1 MVDTTLSA
9 KGPPFWRAAVFI
21 GGSLLVVAVFAFT
34 NQMITRLSREVATT
48 SHVLARFCAQASLP
62 ATRDTTLQR
71 IFAEVVGGVDFP
83 IVVTDD
89 TGLPRAWR
97 NIQPDPALVSAAAL
111 DSVAAGMVV
120 NATTRAHIDRVKQH
134 VRDLDRRNRPI
145 EMMAPGTGVRLGA
158 VHYGQPAVLDQLR
171 WMPYV
176 SVGGVLLLLSIG
188 LWGLTGIQQAEKRTI
203 WVGMAKETAHQL
215 GTPLS
220 SLLGWVELLHGR
232 TEGLPPGSEVSIPAR
247 EYEETLAEMTRD
259 VDRLNKV
266 AQRFSH
272 VGSTPMLQMQELT
285 PVVRDAVQY
294 MRKRLPQSG
303 KRVDIFERY
312 EDVPPVSLNRELI
325 EWVLENLLSNSVS
338 ALEGPNGQIEI
349 AVGRNPDAGAVE
361 IHISDN
367 GRGMAPS
374 EQKKVFEAGYTTKAR
389 GWGLGLALAR
399 RVIEDYHGGKIF
411 IRESEP
417 GEGTTMVIRLPV

>member
-1 MVDTTLSA
+1 MDNTLNA
-9 KGPPFWRAAVFI
+9 QGPPFWKVGVFI
-21 GGSLLVVAVFAFT
+21 GSSLLVVAVFAFT
-34 NQMITRLSREVATT
+34 HQMIQRLSREVETT

-71 IFAEVVGGVDFP
+71 IFGEVIGGIDFP

-97 NIQPDPALVSAAAL
+97 HVEPDPSLVSAAAL
-111 DSVAAGMVV
+111 DSVAAGMNVSP
-120 NATTRAHIDRVKQH
+120 ATTARIARVKNR
-134 VRDLDRRNRPI
+134 VRELDRRNAPI
-145 EMMAPGTGVRLGA
+145 EMEQPGSGTRLGA
-158 VHYGQPAVLDQLR
+158 VHYGQPVVLDQLR

-176 SVGGVLLLLSIG
+176 SVAGVLLLLSIG
-188 LWGLTGIQQAEKRTI
+188 LWGLAGIQQAEKRTI

-220 SLLGWVELLHGR
+220 SLLGWVELLRDHAG
-232 TEGLPPGSEVSIPAR
+232 GAPPGGEVRIPAA
-247 EYEETLAEMTRD
+247 EFEETLGEMTRD

-272 VGSTPMLQMQELT
+272 IGSTPMLQIQDVT

-294 MRKRLPQSG
+294 MRKRVPQSN
-303 KRVDIFERY
+303 RSVEIFERY
-312 EDVPPVSLNRELI
+312 EEVPLVSLNRELI
-325 EWVLENLLSNSVS
+325 EWVLENLLSNSIN
-338 ALEGPNGQIEI
+338 ALERPHGRIEI
-349 AVGRNPDAGAVE
+349 AVGRNPDAGTVE
-361 IHISDN
+361 IHIADN
-367 GRGMAPS
+367 GRGMAPF
-374 EQKKVFEAGYTTKAR
+374 EQKKAFEPGYTTKSR

-411 IRESEP
+411 VRESEP
-417 GEGTTMVIRLPV
+417 GEGTTMVISLPV